1 MPGFRVGLI
10 GYGLAGSVFHGPLLA
25 ATPGLEVTTIVT
37 ADPDRAARAGRD
49 FPSARVVPSPDEVWA
64 RADAHD
70 LVVLASPTGTHVP
83 LASAAIDA
91 GIGVVV
97 EKPMAALVP
106 PARALVERAAA
117 AGVLLTVFHN
127 RRWDAEFLTLQR
139 LVAQG
144 ALGRVRRFESRF
156 ERWRPHR
163 VSGAWREEL
172 STEDGGGVRLD
183 LGVHLVDQA
192 RLLLGPVSHVYGE
205 VAAQRGGSDDDVFVA
220 LHHRSGAR
228 SHLWMSAVAAAPGPR
243 LRVLG
248 SEAAYVVEHLDGQ
261 EEALRAGRRPDEA
274 GFGAVPP
281 GRWGRLVRGADEE
294 PVRSTPGDWAAF
306 YQGVLRA
313 LRDGAAP
320 PVDPADAVVTLEVLD
335 AARRSALEASVIAL

>member
-1 MPGFRVGLI
+1 ML
-10 GYGLAGSVFHGPLLA
+10 
-25 ATPGLEVTTIVT
+25 
-37 ADPDRAARAGRD
+37 
-49 FPSARVVPSPDEVWA
+49 
-64 RADAHD
+64 
-70 LVVLASPTGTHVP
+70 
-83 LASAAIDA
+83 
-91 GIGVVV
+91 
-97 EKPMAALVP
+97 
-106 PARALVERAAA
+106 
-117 AGVLLTVFHN
+117 
-127 RRWDAEFLTLQR
+127 
-139 LVAQG
+139 
-144 ALGRVRRFESRF
+144 RFEFALRAVAA
-156 ERWRPHR
+156 PR

-172 STEDGGGVRLD
+172 SAEDGGGVRLD

-281 GRWGRLVRGADEE
+281 GRWGRLAGADEE
-294 PVRSTPGDWAAF
+294 PVRSTPGVKRF
-306 YQGVLRA
+306 PRGCCV
-313 LRDGAAP
+313 
-320 PVDPADAVVTLEVLD
+320 
-335 AARRSALEASVIAL
+335 RSATERLPPSIQLTPW